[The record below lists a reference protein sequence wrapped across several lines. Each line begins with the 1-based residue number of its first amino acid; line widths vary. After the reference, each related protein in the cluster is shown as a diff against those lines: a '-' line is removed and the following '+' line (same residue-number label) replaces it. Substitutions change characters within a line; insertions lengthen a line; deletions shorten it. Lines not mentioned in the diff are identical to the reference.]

1 MDKENDMLLGL
12 AQTNQCATTTILD
25 SRLISPTIFNSIN
38 KKYDIKLVESGNY
51 VQLYMYETKKLKKKK
66 DNDIDLMLKKNK
78 IDKMVDTKNEKI
90 TTSNNTTNEIEMR
103 NIIRSKLE
111 CQRIAKANDTQWETF
126 ITLTFKEN
134 ITDIDNANKR
144 FRYFVD
150 KIRRVK
156 KDFKYICI
164 PEFQKRGAIHYHL
177 LTNIPVNSKL
187 LPKREPLKLWN
198 KETKSYKEIEYYD
211 IKYWNEGFSS
221 AEIIKGD
228 QKKIVGYISKYMTK
242 DIDNRLFNKHR
253 YFYSKNLDK
262 PKENFID
269 TDNEEEYNYYIK
281 KIQDKDLIYQN
292 QYVNPYDNTNVT
304 FLEFY
309 RTDKLYNIVEEKERS
324 DFYV

>member
-1 MDKENDMLLGL
+1 MDNENDMLLGL

-25 SRLISPTIFNSIN
+25 SKHISPTIFNSTN
-38 KKYDIKLVESGNY
+38 KKYDIKLVESDNY

-78 IDKMVDTKNEKI
+78 IDKMVDVKNEKV
-90 TTSNNTTNEIEMR
+90 TNSNNLTNVIELR
-103 NIIRSKLE
+103 SIIRSKLE

-150 KIRRVK
+150 KVRRVK

-253 YFYSKNLDK
+253 YFYSKNLNK

-309 RTDKLYNIVEEKERS
+309 RTDKLYNIVE
-324 DFYV
+324 